1 MKGHLKRFA
10 VDEGGATAIEY
21 GLIAA
26 LISIGIIAAS
36 RSMGSQISA
45 KCSTRSRT
53 RWLAPEPPLRAMD
66 RAATYLWD
74 RAYDA
79 VQATIK
85 VAGVEGAAALV
96 ALTLGLGLYVLLGGR
111 RTE

>member
-1 MKGHLKRFA
+1 
-10 VDEGGATAIEY
+10 
-21 GLIAA
+21 
-26 LISIGIIAAS
+26 
-36 RSMGSQISA
+36 
-45 KCSTRSRT
+45 
-53 RWLAPEPPLRAMD
+53 MD

-79 VQATIK
+79 VQATIR
-85 VAGVEGAAALV
+85 VAGVEGTLLLL

>member
-1 MKGHLKRFA
+1 
-10 VDEGGATAIEY
+10 
-21 GLIAA
+21 
-26 LISIGIIAAS
+26 
-36 RSMGSQISA
+36 
-45 KCSTRSRT
+45 
-53 RWLAPEPPLRAMD
+53 MD

-85 VAGVEGAAALV
+85 VAGPEGAVVLL
-96 ALTLGLGLYVLLGGR
+96 ALTLGLGLYVLLGGS